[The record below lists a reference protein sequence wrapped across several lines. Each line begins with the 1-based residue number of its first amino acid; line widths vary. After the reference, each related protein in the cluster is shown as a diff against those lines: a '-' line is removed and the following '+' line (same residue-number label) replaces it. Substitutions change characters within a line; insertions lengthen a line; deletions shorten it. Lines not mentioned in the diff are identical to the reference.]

1 MFLIKN
7 RIGVCQFLLKLLQW
21 ESSRGSEGVG
31 NFGYDNKNQLLKL
44 PNALVLYCKSLLT
57 KHMIHNINKMQNISK
72 GLLEVGILCCLI
84 S

>member
-44 PNALVLYCKSLLT
+44 PNALVLYNRSLLT
-57 KHMIHNINKMQNISK
+57 KHMKHNINNMQNLSK
-72 GLLEVGILCCLI
+72 GLLKVGIL
-84 S
+84 